1 MFMLIKLDKDTTEG
15 VNDSGIVVITIT
27 KRKNMR
33 KESTTLAVSILMISI
48 LILAGGVALGQTA
61 TPTPNQTAS
70 TIPTITPTTTPTIT
84 PTPTPYATIA
94 SIPNQ
99 TANVTETSTPN
110 ATTTPNATSTPN
122 QTITATGNENQNVIV
137 NQSVTVNQNVT
148 ISAPITNEEKAKA
161 TNIAINL
168 TVNIGI
174 VNPTVV
180 DVQREEEN
188 EQNLRV
194 RVKDKTGEIIVVIVT
209 PNGEAKQE
217 TQNVQSFT
225 QTENN
230 FTGKHVS
237 FQFTNDSI
245 LNFALDGKL
254 IFKSIRLGFSSTN
267 VTILGSEIRI
277 FDVNNIVI
285 IHDTTSGIITESSS
299 EQIESILEV
308 ASDISTK
315 VTGKRVDLSEIH
327 ASILSSNPESDE
339 VVPSVSGNIIHVTI
353 NHGRSTFIAK
363 SINDQFE
370 DRVVEGI
377 AENKVGNVINIEA
390 ENSQDITTFGVDT
403 TINKVV
409 QNTVSINVSSEVTEG
424 RVMALRISKD
434 VLANLNLRV
443 LVDGN
448 EIKPA
453 IDIDDLF
460 KIDKLAFLIVIGQDV
475 EVLVSIPKFSEH
487 EVVITSAAPA
497 TITAT
502 PATATIT
509 TTTVPP
515 TTPPVTPSPTKGAPG
530 FTSGLILAVLAVL
543 YLLTKSRKK

>member
-1 MFMLIKLDKDTTEG
+1 MFMLIKLDKDATEG
-15 VNDSGIVVITIT
+15 VNDSGLVVITIT
-27 KRKNMR
+27 KGKNMR
-33 KESTTLAVSILMISI
+33 KESTKLAVGILTISI
-48 LILAGGVALGQTA
+48 LILAGGVALRQTA
-61 TPTPNQTAS
+61 TPTPNQTA
-70 TIPTITPTTTPTIT
+70 TTTPTIT
-84 PTPTPYATIA
+84 PTITPTVTPTPTPTLTPYATIA

-99 TANVTETSTPN
+99 TANATETSTPN
-110 ATTTPNATSTPN
+110 ATTISTPN
-122 QTITATGNENQNVIV
+122 QTVTATGNENQNVIV

-148 ISAPITNEEKAKA
+148 ISAPITNEEKARA

-174 VNPTVV
+174 INPTVV

-188 EQNLRV
+188 KQNLRV
-194 RVKDKTGEIIVVIVT
+194 RVKDKTGEIIVVIIT
-209 PNGEAKQE
+209 PNGKAKQQ
-217 TQNVQSFT
+217 TQTVKSFT
-225 QTENN
+225 QIENN

-267 VTILGSEIRI
+267 VTILGSELRI
-277 FDVNNIVI
+277 FDANNMVI

-299 EQIESILEV
+299 EKIESTFEV

-327 ASILSSNPESDE
+327 ASILSSNPESNE

-353 NHGRSTFIAK
+353 NNGRSTFITK

-377 AENKVGNVINIEA
+377 AENKIGNVINIEA

-403 TINKVV
+403 TINKVI
-409 QNTVSINVSSEVTEG
+409 QNTVSINVSSEITEG
-424 RVMALRISKD
+424 RVMALRVSKD
-434 VLANLNLRV
+434 VLTNLNLRI
-443 LVDGN
+443 LVDGD

-460 KIDKLAFLIVIGQDV
+460 KIDKLAYLIVIGQDV

-487 EVVITSAAPA
+487 EVIITSAAPA
-497 TITAT
+497 TTVTAT
-502 PATATIT
+502 PATGAIT
-509 TTTVPP
+509 TTA
-515 TTPPVTPSPTKGAPG
+515 TPPVTPSPTKGAPG
-530 FTSGLILAVLAVL
+530 FTLGFMSTD
-543 YLLTKSRKK
+543 LLQ

>member
-1 MFMLIKLDKDTTEG
+1 
-15 VNDSGIVVITIT
+15 
-27 KRKNMR
+27 MR
-33 KESTTLAVSILMISI
+33 KESTKLAVSILTISL
-48 LILAGGVALGQTA
+48 LILAGGIALGQT
-61 TPTPNQTAS
+61 TISISNQTSTPNAT
-70 TIPTITPTTTPTIT
+70 TTPTPTIT
-84 PTPTPYATIA
+84 PTPTPTLTPLATIT

-110 ATTTPNATSTPN
+110 ATLAPN
-122 QTITATGNENQNVIV
+122 QTATVTENVNQNVTV

-148 ISAPITNEEKAKA
+148 ITTPITNEEKTRA
-161 TNIAINL
+161 TNVAINL

-174 VNPTVV
+174 VNPTIV

-194 RVKDKTGEIIVVIVT
+194 RVKDNTGEIIVVIVT
-209 PNGEAKQE
+209 PNGEAKQQI
-217 TQNVQSFT
+217 QNVQRFT

-267 VTILGSEIRI
+267 VTILGSELRI
-277 FDVNNIVI
+277 FDVNNMVI

-299 EQIESILEV
+299 EKIESTFEV

-353 NHGRSTFIAK
+353 NNGRSTFIAK

-390 ENSQDITTFGVDT
+390 ENSQDITTFGVIT
-403 TINKVV
+403 TINEVV

-434 VLANLNLRV
+434 VLTNLNLSV

-460 KIDKLAFLIVIGQDV
+460 KIDKLAYLIVIGQDV

-487 EVVITSAAPA
+487 EVIITSAAP
-497 TITAT
+497 TTTVTAI
-502 PATATIT
+502 PATGTIT
-509 TTTVPP
+509 TAI
-515 TTPPVTPSPTKGAPG
+515 PPVTPSPTKGAPG
-530 FTSGLILAVLAVL
+530 FTSGLILAVMAVL